1 MQNLDFCPP
10 LERGPRAV
18 QSNTLSVYHNR
29 HCHRATLLCL
39 AIMFSDFWKV
49 DCSLLSRG
57 SGSITPL
64 IGPLF
69 CQEGFPLLSIDESLS
84 TSSVLSAESPQ
95 DSVVSP
101 LLFAIYLIPPLTF
114 YVAVLYSCL
123 AIVYLAQVYY
133 SASTSPH
140 RSQVGDCVSN
150 STKSDVRSSELQR

>member
-1 MQNLDFCPP
+1 M
-10 LERGPRAV
+10 
-18 QSNTLSVYHNR
+18 
-29 HCHRATLLCL
+29 LLCYVWL
-39 AIMFSDFWKV
+39 LCSQTLESGLQPFIERLRLHHPSDRSTF
-49 DCSLLSRG
+49 LPGGL
-57 SGSITPL
+57 
-64 IGPLF
+64 
-69 CQEGFPLLSIDESLS
+69 PLLSIDESLS